1 MDGNTMQN
9 LSNPTNPENEFSA
22 CLVTFDL
29 IRPHQNYE
37 LINDQLRALPGA
49 VRYQQSSWIVRWPG
63 TALQLRLF
71 LQNFMDADDKLMV
84 VRFSSAAWVDF
95 DTTAAM
101 VANGYPVI
109 AA

>member
-1 MDGNTMQN
+1 METPVDPA
-9 LSNPTNPENEFSA
+9 SAENQLNA

-29 IRPHQNYE
+29 NRPHQNYE
-37 LINDQLRALPGA
+37 QLNEQLRTLPSA

-71 LQNFMDADDKLMV
+71 LQNFIDPDDKLMV
-84 VRFSSAAWVDF
+84 VKISSAAWLDYKT
-95 DTTAAM
+95 TTAM
-101 VANGYPVI
+101 IANGYPVI